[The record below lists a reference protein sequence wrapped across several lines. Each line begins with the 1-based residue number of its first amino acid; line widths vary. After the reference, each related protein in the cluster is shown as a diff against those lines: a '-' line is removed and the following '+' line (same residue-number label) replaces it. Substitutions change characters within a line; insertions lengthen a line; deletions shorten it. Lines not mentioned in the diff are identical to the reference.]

1 MLVIASWYQ
10 VAVTTQ
16 SKCVYRDWTSY
27 HSHDINPILTL
38 QPDGPISSNSTLTM
52 GLFHDIYE
60 SVELG
65 HFNWPF
71 RNR

>member
-1 MLVIASWYQ
+1 
-10 VAVTTQ
+10 VAVTTR
-16 SKCVYRDWTSY
+16 SEYVYRDLTSY
-27 HSHDINPILTL
+27 PSHYIN
-38 QPDGPISSNSTLTM
+38 PISSNSTLTM